1 MKKTIRFLLGM
12 LLINTV
18 VLAQPPKVPANKGA
32 GFGEEVTA
40 ADAVAPENIAALL
53 KDKESA
59 DIKVKGVVASVCT
72 ARGCFL
78 YLKTA
83 TGKIY
88 VKTKDDAFFVPV
100 SLKGKTVVIKGTAS
114 VDKESNQISIQA
126 TGILVI

>member
-1 MKKTIRFLLGM
+1 MKKTLLSIVSAV
-12 LLINTV
+12 LISTIIF
-18 VLAQPPKVPANKGA
+18 AQPPKTAAGKGA
-32 GFGEEVTA
+32 SFGEKITT
-40 ADAVAPENIAALL
+40 ADAVAPESIAALL

-59 DIKVKGVVASVCT
+59 DIKVKAVVASVCT

-100 SLKGKTVVIKGTAS
+100 ALKGKTVVIKGTAS